1 MLYSGDQRLP
11 PSTTIKRN
19 LNSSCLQEEERQ
31 FLCALE
37 AGDATPCRPP
47 RSPLSPAWLS
57 FLGLAGLMTRA
68 TALVAVVAIL
78 ATTVRKLA
86 AARRLPC
93 QGSSASRAE
102 VSLLDDDP
110 CLVSVIFDQY
120 KPCILVQSYVA
131 LGGGVGL
138 WCWQGCLDGA
148 AMITFTTCTY
158 ELRHPHG
165 GSLSSACQGTS
176 GTCRRLWAEGRLHQD
191 ILHRTLGTSAAG
203 PCSARC
209 CTMRMKWHMIRMA
222 LSLAGPC
229 TEACVAMFKTG
240 QP

>member
-1 MLYSGDQRLP
+1 MLYLGDQRLP
-11 PSTTIKRN
+11 PSTRIKCN

-110 CLVSVIFDQY
+110 LSSRFCHLLSIQ
-120 KPCILVQSYVA
+120 ILHTCPV
-131 LGGGVGL
+131 LCCTGL
-138 WCWQGCLDGA
+138 RCGTWCWEGYLDGA
-148 AMITFTTCTY
+148 AMMTFTTCTY
-158 ELRHPHG
+158 ELRHPHAHG

-203 PCSARC
+203 LCLCKVLHNAD
-209 CTMRMKWHMIRMA
+209 
-222 LSLAGPC
+222 
-229 TEACVAMFKTG
+229 EVAYD
-240 QP
+240 